1 MAIRERRQ
9 RQARLLVLGALS
21 GSAELAGWDLIQ
33 ATSLNPGRL
42 YVALAQLEGAS
53 RIASRWAEG
62 APPRRR
68 LYEIV
73 QTEYRRE
80 AA

>member
-9 RQARLLVLGALS
+9 RQARLLILGALS
-21 GSAELAGWDLIQ
+21 GHVELAGWDLIQ
-33 ATSLNPGRL
+33 TTGLNAGRL
-42 YVALAQLEGAS
+42 YVALAQLERTG
-53 RIASRWAEG
+53 RITSRWAEG

-73 QTEYRRE
+73 QTECRRE
-80 AA
+80 AS